1 MKLTGLHL
9 LLTYECNYECD
20 HCFVWSS
27 PRQSGT
33 MTLDKIERI
42 LDQAGVLGR
51 LHPLPSNEFLRIP
64 SGQATFELHR
74 PWRF

>member
-33 MTLDKIERI
+33 MTLDRIEQI
-42 LDQAGVLGR
+42 LEQAGALGDIEWIAGR
-51 LHPLPSNEFLRIP
+51 
-64 SGQATFELHR
+64 GA
-74 PWRF
+74 W